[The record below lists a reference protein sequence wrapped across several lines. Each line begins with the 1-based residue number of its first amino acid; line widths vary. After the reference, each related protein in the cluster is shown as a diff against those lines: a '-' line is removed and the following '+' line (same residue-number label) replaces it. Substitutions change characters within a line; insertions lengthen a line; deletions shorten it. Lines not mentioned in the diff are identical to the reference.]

1 LLPSLKEEE
10 PMADRRR
17 GESKQ
22 LKKDQTVR
30 RETLEEIGSEIVQDR
45 TGRRTDEDRSR
56 DAEKDGDEGLGPAS
70 ER

>member
-1 LLPSLKEEE
+1 
-10 PMADRRR
+10 MADRRR

-56 DAEKDGDEGLGPAS
+56 DAEKDGDEGLWPAS
-70 ER
+70 KR

>member
-1 LLPSLKEEE
+1 
-10 PMADRRR
+10 MADRRR

-45 TGRRTDEDRSR
+45 TGRRAGEDRSR

-70 ER
+70 KR

>member
-1 LLPSLKEEE
+1 
-10 PMADRRR
+10 MADRRR
-17 GESKQ
+17 GVSKQ

-56 DAEKDGDEGLGPAS
+56 EVEKDGDEGLGITN
-70 ER
+70 R